1 MNFSFLI
8 LRSPEVCSLGTNIFS
23 RLLKKRAA
31 KKPGPG
37 LDRQDP
43 LKGKAVSS
51 EDLKTRKI
59 SRNLKENKEYLVG
72 ILGRNVDLVTRE
84 INPGGVNRTIWL
96 VYLETL
102 ADNNGISESIL
113 KPLMLEQFIGEIE
126 RPDADFIELIENS
139 IITAPQIR
147 SKVYTMDDV
156 TDAVMSGT
164 VALFVDGCTEALLI
178 SLKDWPQRGVY
189 FFVDPAEP
197 GPSAAVPGR
206 VVRVG
211 THALK
216 TGSSSTLWR
225 RLSQHRGQRNGSGN
239 HRGSVFRLHVGR
251 SLIARDSIA
260 LGTWGVGSSATPD
273 VRAVE
278 RELEERVSGYLAELL
293 VTFVPVLDEPGPR
306 SMRGFI
312 ERNSIGSLSA
322 ARDLGSGPSDVWLG
336 WHAPSGAV
344 QESGL
349 WNVRHVG
356 E

>member
-1 MNFSFLI
+1 LADTHKQKLFSHNIKDYAMNFSFLI

-156 TDAVMSGT
+156 TDAVMSGCLLRKT
-164 VALFVDGCTEALLI
+164 GYGDDTSIYLPLYPEQSAAFPFIQPPGHPIAFKHCRAAHFYQHAECFRALFLSI
-178 SLKDWPQRGVY
+178 
-189 FFVDPAEP
+189 
-197 GPSAAVPGR
+197 AV
-206 VVRVG
+206 
-211 THALK
+211 
-216 TGSSSTLWR
+216 
-225 RLSQHRGQRNGSGN
+225 RLSGKL
-239 HRGSVFRLHVGR
+239 F
-251 SLIARDSIA
+251 
-260 LGTWGVGSSATPD
+260 P
-273 VRAVE
+273 
-278 RELEERVSGYLAELL
+278 YL
-293 VTFVPVLDEPGPR
+293 
-306 SMRGFI
+306 GFI
-312 ERNSIGSLSA
+312 GFYLDSHGINISPVTLQVFQEVPELNIGIK
-322 ARDLGSGPSDVWLG
+322 RT
-336 WHAPSGAV
+336 
-344 QESGL
+344 
-349 WNVRHVG
+349 
-356 E
+356 

>member
-1 MNFSFLI
+1 MADQAQ
-8 LRSPEVCSLGTNIFS
+8 RVMRTS
-23 RLLKKRAA
+23 RHGRA
-31 KKPGPG
+31 
-37 LDRQDP
+37 LD
-43 LKGKAVSS
+43 LY
-51 EDLKTRKI
+51 E
-59 SRNLKENKEYLVG
+59 LVG
-72 ILGRNVDLVTRE
+72 LMGLRFGFRHLG
-84 INPGGVNRTIWL
+84 
-96 VYLETL
+96 
-102 ADNNGISESIL
+102 ACNGRL
-113 KPLMLEQFIGEIE
+113 
-126 RPDADFIELIENS
+126 
-139 IITAPQIR
+139 
-147 SKVYTMDDV
+147 
-156 TDAVMSGT
+156 
-164 VALFVDGCTEALLI
+164 
-178 SLKDWPQRGVY
+178 DWPQRGVY

-356 E
+356 ESVDCSFIQTLDSLIASSKP